1 MTMTKTKNPHG
12 GHRQRLKARFL
23 HDPQHMEDY
32 ELLELLLGYSLLR
45 KDTKP
50 LAKELLA
57 RFGSLQ
63 QVLQA
68 RKEELEQISGFG
80 QGTWILWQVFRECL
94 ARTAATPLLE
104 KEVLAS
110 PESIVHVAR
119 KRLFGISHEECWIA
133 LVDAG
138 LRCLG
143 WEKLMQGS
151 IDHIPLTPR
160 DVLAK
165 VLERKAYGF
174 ILVHNHPSGSSK
186 ASRADLV
193 LTEQLR
199 QLSPH
204 MNITF
209 IEHII
214 ITEKECRSILSGHT
228 FTSL

>member
-1 MTMTKTKNPHG
+1 MTMTKTKTPHG
-12 GHRQRLKARFL
+12 GHRQRLKTRFL
-23 HDPQHMEDY
+23 RDPQHLADY
-32 ELLELLLGYSLLR
+32 ELLELLLGYAFLR

-50 LAKELLA
+50 LAKDLLA
-57 RFGSLQ
+57 RFGSLR

-68 RKEELEQISGFG
+68 RKEELEQVPGFG

-94 ARTAATPLLE
+94 ARTAAAPLVE

-110 PESIVHVAR
+110 PESIIQVAK

-151 IDHIPLTPR
+151 IDTIPLTPR

-165 VLERKAYGF
+165 VLERKAHGF
-174 ILVHNHPSGSSK
+174 ILVHNHPGGSSK
-186 ASRADLV
+186 ASRADLM

-228 FTSL
+228 FKD